1 MIENLTLPLGPLGEK
16 IKIALDRF
24 AFSWAIREDFYRHM
38 SGQIRNEIG
47 QIAALERFQKR
58 LLRRKKKSSA
68 EVLAD
73 IIRRMKNGSQL
84 AVALRKWVPSDEA
97 LILLG
102 GENAGQ
108 VSDAFDLIIDSKNR
122 VRTVKRTLISALSTP
137 TVYLFALYGLVWAVG
152 EYVLPTVSM
161 VVPASR
167 AQGSA
172 ALLFTLGDAA
182 TSYWMLIPVA
192 VLAAILGWVG
202 WSLPNWTH
210 RFRTKAE
217 DYFPYSFY
225 RDIQGFIWILTFAA
239 MLKAGMSDTKILDDQ
254 TRYASPWLRQ
264 RLVAVRRR
272 MLNGESL
279 AKALIGT
286 KFGFPSPDMIDDI
299 ESMSDFTDFP
309 ERIASRVRQWA
320 DELQYKTTKNVKIM
334 GFAFDL
340 IMYGLILL
348 VLVGINGIGT
358 QMGTIPN

>member
-1 MIENLTLPLGPLGEK
+1 MIRHMAPSFAHIGQK
-16 IKIALDRF
+16 IKAYLDKQ
-24 AFSWAIREDFYRHM
+24 AFSWAVREDFYRHM

-47 QIAALERFQKR
+47 QVEALERFQKR

-73 IIRRMKNGSQL
+73 VIRSMENGSRL
-84 AVALRKWVPSDEA
+84 AAALRKWVPNDEA

-122 VRTVKRTLISALSTP
+122 VRTVKRTLVSAFITP
-137 TVYLFALYGLVWAVG
+137 AVYLFALYGLIWSVG
-152 EYVLPTVSM
+152 EYVLPTVSL

-167 AQGSA
+167 AQGAA

-182 TSYWMLIPVA
+182 TSYWMVA
-192 VLAAILGWVG
+192 PIAALAGIVGWVG

-210 RFRTKAE
+210 GLRTKAE
-217 DYFPYSFY
+217 NYFPYSFY

-239 MLKAGMSDTKILDDQ
+239 MLKAGISDTKILDDQ
-254 TRYASPWLRQ
+254 TRYATPWLHQ

-279 AKALIGT
+279 SRALVAT
-286 KFGFPSPDMIDDI
+286 KYGFPSPDMIDDI
-299 ESMSDFTDFP
+299 ESMADFTDFP

-320 DELQYKTTKNVKIM
+320 DELQYKTTKNVKVI

-340 IMYGLILL
+340 IMYALILL

-358 QMGTIPN
+358 QMGAMPN